1 MKMIVMRRPGRRR
14 GRNLAALIGLLL
26 TIALSACGSGQAA
39 GDARPAV
46 AAAFYPYYFLA
57 ERIGAGDVQ
66 VINLT
71 ATGVEPHD
79 LELTPRQVGAVASAD
94 LVIYQKGFQ
103 PAVDEAVAQAQPE
116 HVVDVTAFLPSDP
129 AGPDTAARD
138 PHAWLDPRWFATLTE
153 PVAAALGDVDPAN
166 QREYQARAVSLAAE
180 LRALHE
186 EFASALK
193 ACRSNV
199 IVTNHAAF
207 GHLAARYGL
216 QQIAISGLAPE
227 SEPSPTRIKAVTE
240 AVRKHRVTTVF
251 VERLASPKA
260 AQTLAGDLG
269 VATAVLDPLE
279 GLTDRAGADF
289 FSVMRANLD
298 SLHQALG
305 CR

>member
-1 MKMIVMRRPGRRR
+1 MKMIVMRRLDRRR
-14 GRNLAALIGLLL
+14 GRNTAAFIGLLVA
-26 TIALSACGSGQAA
+26 IVLSACGSGQAA
-39 GDARPAV
+39 SGTRPTV

-57 ERIGAGDVQ
+57 QRIGAGDVQ

-79 LELTPRQVGAVASAD
+79 LELTPRQVGAVARAD

-103 PAVDEAVAQAQPE
+103 PAVDEAVAQVEPE
-116 HVVDVTAFLPSDP
+116 HVVEVAAFLPSGP
-129 AGPDTAARD
+129 AGPDAAARD
-138 PHAWLDPRWFATLTE
+138 PHAWLDPQWFATLTE

-166 QREYQARAVSLAAE
+166 RPDYQARAVSLAAE

-186 EFASALK
+186 EFASAFK

-216 QQIAISGLAPE
+216 EQIAISGLAPE
-227 SEPSPTRIKAVTE
+227 SEPSPARIKAVTD

-260 AQTLAGDLG
+260 AQTLARDLG

-279 GLTDRAGADF
+279 GLTDRPGADF

-298 SLHQALG
+298 ALQQALG